1 MHIASFAFALT
12 AAAVAA
18 ASPAR
23 AQTIEKKAVT
33 IAVAAPQ
40 AQLSVLPVVLA
51 KLLGHFDQE
60 GVTVTLQHFN
70 AGSRAIESMLGGSAD
85 IVAGAYEA
93 TVRLRAKGQPLQ
105 SFLLFGRYPL
115 NVLGIAKSVAPSYK
129 SPADLKGKNIGI
141 TGPGA
146 ASHTFL
152 NLILA
157 QAGLRP
163 SDVTPVTVGA
173 GPVAVAAMRRGNEIA
188 AISNLDLAITE
199 LAMAGDI
206 VIVADSRTAEGTR
219 AVYGGDYAA
228 GSFYAPIAF
237 AQKNPG
243 TVQAITNAMLRTLKW
258 IAAAKEEDILAK
270 VPAEFYQASPAVYR
284 RALQANLASYSPDA
298 LIPPDAPGNVLKAIA
313 RFDPEIA
320 KANID
325 LAATYDNSFVERA
338 LKTVN

>member
-1 MHIASFAFALT
+1 MYRASLALALT
-12 AAAVAA
+12 AAVITA
-18 ASPAR
+18 ASSAH
-23 AQTIEKKAVT
+23 AQAIEKKAVT
-33 IAVAAPQ
+33 IAVAAPPP
-40 AQLSVLPVVLA
+40 QLSVLPIVLA

-60 GVTVTLQHFN
+60 GMTVTLQHFN

-85 IVAGAYEA
+85 MVAGAYEA
-93 TVRLRAKGQPLQ
+93 TVRLRAKGQHLQ
-105 SFLLFGRYPL
+105 SFLLFGRYPS

-129 SPADLKGKNIGI
+129 SPADLKGKNIGV

-199 LAMAGDI
+199 LALAGDI

-219 AVYGGDYAA
+219 TVYGGDYAA
-228 GSFYAPIAF
+228 GSLYLPIAF

-243 TVQAITNAMLRTLKW
+243 TLQALANAMVRTLKW

-270 VPAEFYQASPAVYR
+270 VPAEFYQNNPTVYR
-284 RALQANLASYSPDA
+284 RALQSNLASYSPDG
-298 LIPPDAPGNVLKAIA
+298 LIPKDAPDNVLKAIA

-320 KANID
+320 KAAID
-325 LAATYDNSFVERA
+325 LAATYDNRFVERA

>member
-1 MHIASFAFALT
+1 MRIASFALALT
-12 AAAVAA
+12 AALAA
-18 ASPAR
+18 AAPAH
-23 AQTIEKKAVT
+23 AQAIEKKNIT
-33 IAVAAPQ
+33 IAVAAPP

-51 KLLGHFDQE
+51 KLLGHFEQA
-60 GVTVTLQHFN
+60 GVDVTLQHFN

-85 IVAGAYEA
+85 VVAGAYEA

-105 SFLLFGRYPL
+105 SFLLFGRNPS
-115 NVLGIAKSVAPSYK
+115 NVLGIAKSLAPSYK

-163 SDVTPVTVGA
+163 TDVTPVTVGA
-173 GPVAVAAMRRGNEIA
+173 GPVAVAAMRRGSEIA

-228 GSFYAPIAF
+228 GSFYLPIGF
-237 AQKNPG
+237 AQKHPG
-243 TVQAITNAMLRTLKW
+243 TLQAVTNAMVRTLKW

-270 VPAEFYQASPAVYR
+270 VPAEFYQANPAVYR
-284 RALQANLASYSPDA
+284 RALQSNLKSYSPDG
-298 LIPPDAPGNVLKAIA
+298 LHPKDAPGNVLSAIA

>member
-1 MHIASFAFALT
+1 MHIGLLACALT
-12 AAAVAA
+12 AAAIAA
-18 ASPAR
+18 TSPAYGQ
-23 AQTIEKKAVT
+23 AIEKKTVT
-33 IAVAAPQ
+33 IAVAAPL
-40 AQLSVLPVVLA
+40 AQLAVLPLVLA
-51 KLLGHFDQE
+51 KLLGHFEQE
-60 GVTVTLQHFN
+60 GVAVTLQHFN

-85 IVAGAYEA
+85 IVAGAFEA
-93 TVRLRAKGQPLQ
+93 TVRLRAKGQNLQ
-105 SFLLFGRYPL
+105 SFLLFGRYPQ
-115 NVLGIAKSVAPSYK
+115 NVLGIAKSLAGSYT

-157 QAGLRP
+157 QGGLRP
-163 SDVTPVTVGA
+163 GDVTPVTVGA
-173 GPVAVAAMRRGNEIA
+173 GPVAVAAMRRGNELA

-206 VIVADSRTAEGTR
+206 VVVADSRTAEGTR

-228 GSFYAPIAF
+228 GSLYLPIAF

-243 TVQAITNAMLRTLKW
+243 TVQALATAMVRTLKW
-258 IAAAKEEDILAK
+258 ISTAREEDILAK
-270 VPAEFYQASPAVYR
+270 VPAEFYQNNPAVYR
-284 RALQANLASYSPDA
+284 QALRSNLSSYSPDG
-298 LIPPDAPGNVLKAIA
+298 LIPKEAPDNVLKAIT
-313 RFDPEIA
+313 RFDPEIG

-338 LKTVN
+338 LKAVK